1 MLSLK
6 IPIVKGLAGRTKASA
21 TFQAGGNTAY
31 PLSEYVI

>member
-1 MLSLK
+1 MFSWK
-6 IPIVKGLAGRTKASA
+6 IPIVNSLTGRAEASA